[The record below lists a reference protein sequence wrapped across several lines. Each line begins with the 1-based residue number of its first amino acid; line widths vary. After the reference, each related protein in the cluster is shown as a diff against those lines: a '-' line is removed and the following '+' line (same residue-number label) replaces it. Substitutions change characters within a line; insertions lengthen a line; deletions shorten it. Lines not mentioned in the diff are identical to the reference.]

1 MVKTTQ
7 TWNPNGAPCFEM
19 EFGPVFWRVSNPK
32 LEDKQVLGIYIYFV
46 FRVKHQQQNDPSPF
60 LAPVCTLLGCNGFG
74 LTECHVHHA
83 LWSGGSLDDKGQTA
97 MDMKLGKMGEV
108 LEGDSR
114 LISLEKTT
122 A

>member
-1 MVKTTQ
+1 MGPLVLNGVWAGFLEGIESKTRGQ
-7 TWNPNGAPCFEM
+7 TGS
-19 EFGPVFWRVSNPK
+19 R
-32 LEDKQVLGIYIYFV
+32 YIYFLSEASTTK
-46 FRVKHQQQNDPSPF
+46 RPHALF

-108 LEGDSR
+108 LGR
-114 LISLEKTT
+114 
-122 A
+122 